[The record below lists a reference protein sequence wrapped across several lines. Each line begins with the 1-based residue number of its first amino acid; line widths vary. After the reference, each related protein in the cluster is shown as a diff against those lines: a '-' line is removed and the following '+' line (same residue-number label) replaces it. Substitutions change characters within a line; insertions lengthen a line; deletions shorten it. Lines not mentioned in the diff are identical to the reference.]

1 MVWKLEEAFHGIV
14 KQAIDS
20 IADKGECDFLVSIAV
35 PLPSLFIAE
44 MIGIHKKD
52 RERFHQW
59 SDHTIA
65 EDGNFDDPEI
75 VAKAGAAFSQY
86 TQYCTKIIQDRR
98 ANPRDDLVSIPAG
111 SPFVPSRPP
120 LKMMAAK
127 SSIHPPSKSG
137 HATGVYNLLRHHT

>member
-1 MVWKLEEAFHGIV
+1 MVWKLEEVFHGIV
-14 KQAIDS
+14 KQTIDS

-44 MIGIHKKD
+44 MLGIHKKD

-86 TQYCTKIIQDRR
+86 TRYCTKIIQDRR
-98 ANPRDDLVSIPAG
+98 ANPRDDLVSISAG

-120 LKMMAAK
+120 LKIDG
-127 SSIHPPSKSG
+127 SEVQYSPSVKVRTG
-137 HATGVYNLLRHHT
+137 HTDT